1 MKENFQSA
9 HHFDVHART
18 LTTRTL
24 YIPPR
29 TLEPDAV
36 YKWRLRSSL
45 RVNPRAFF
53 SDQIVTVR
61 VSSSPIVPNLL
72 TGDHRTV
79 FADAPLALEVAPED
93 PDDARDTQGV
103 AFPFTYV
110 WSCKLLA
117 SSGAGSDQ
125 IDSESCDLPQNKTP
139 GSYHLSEPR
148 VVFPPGALT
157 PGRTYQFSVRV
168 AREPGAGGRNV
179 DVIMRVT
186 VIERTNATTT
196 TAARNNSNVPAL
208 RVVGTPTGVWSASR
222 RLNLYAYVDDC
233 PTLTPRAAPP
243 PGAASRAT
251 WTRWGSRRR
260 R

>member
-1 MKENFQSA
+1 ME
-9 HHFDVHART
+9 T
-18 LTTRTL
+18 EEL
-24 YIPPR
+24 
-29 TLEPDAV
+29 
-36 YKWRLRSSL
+36 L

-72 TGDHRTV
+72 TEDHRTV

-93 PDDARDTQGV
+93 PDDARDTQGA

-110 WSCKLLA
+110 WSCKLLTP
-117 SSGAGSDQ
+117 SSGAGSDR
-125 IDSESCDLPQNKTP
+125 IDSESCDLPPDKTP

-148 VVFPPGALT
+148 VVFPPGALM
-157 PGRTYQFSVRV
+157 PGRTYEFSVRV
-168 AREPGAGGRNV
+168 AREPVAGGRKV
-179 DVIMRVT
+179 DVPMRVT
-186 VIERTNATTT
+186 VIERPNATVTT
-196 TAARNNSNVPAL
+196 TVTTAQNTATARNGSNPAL

-233 PTLTPRAAPP
+233 PGPDPRPAPS

-251 WTRWGSRRR
+251 
-260 R
+260 